1 MRCFST
7 LIALF
12 SSFFKTAAKI
22 QKKQYQ
28 KKRYIE
34 NIPAYFFVFLR
45 PLFITMKH
53 FQKKSKE
60 YRATS
65 LSELT
70 WQRFKKEKE
79 GMISIG
85 FILVVVLIAIL
96 GYLITPDSTPYCNH
110 QQLEIALCK
119 PGSKV
124 LMLQLYPEQE
134 VPKVNVFHKM
144 LFGQPARYN
153 TIPIDKVEQHRDKG
167 FVKVHQIG
175 TSEWTTYQYK
185 DLPDNFLKKKT
196 FILGTD
202 RYGRDVLSQLMM
214 GTRVSLSVG
223 FLSIF
228 IALVIGI
235 TVGAIAGY
243 YRGKIDDILM
253 FIINVVWSIPTLLL
267 VIAISFALG
276 KGFWQIFIAIGLT
289 MWVDIARVVR
299 GQVISI
305 REQDFVESCKSL
317 GFSNLR
323 IIFKHILPNIT
334 GTVIVISASNF
345 SSAILTE
352 AGLSFLGL
360 GVQPPVPSWGMMM
373 KENYAYI
380 VLNKAY
386 LAIVPGIAIMLLVL
400 SFMLTGN
407 ALRNAMDVRN

>member
-1 MRCFST
+1 MMS
-7 LIALF
+7 LF
-12 SSFFKTAAKI
+12 
-22 QKKQYQ
+22 KK
-28 KKRYIE
+28 K
-34 NIPAYFFVFLR
+34 P
-45 PLFITMKH
+45 
-53 FQKKSKE
+53 KE

-70 WQRFKKEKE
+70 WRRFKKEKE
-79 GMISIG
+79 GIISLG
-85 FILVVVLIAIL
+85 FILFVIIVAVL
-96 GYLITPDSTPYCNH
+96 GYLITPDPSPHCNH
-110 QQLEIALCK
+110 QQLEIALRS
-119 PGSKV
+119 PGFSV
-124 LMLQLYPEQE
+124 QLLQEKIGLETSD
-134 VPKVNVFHKM
+134 VGLIRKM
-144 LFGQPARYN
+144 LTGQPERYH
-153 TIPIDKVEQHRDKG
+153 TIPISEFKDQGNFVQVRLFEQNDWVQYDK
-167 FVKVHQIG
+167 
-175 TSEWTTYQYK
+175 K
-185 DLPDNFLKKKT
+185 DLAEQPVVTKKFL
-196 FILGTD
+196 LGTD

-214 GTRVSLSVG
+214 GTRVSLAVG

-235 TVGAIAGY
+235 TIGAIAGY
-243 YRGKIDDILM
+243 YRGKVDDILM

-299 GQVISI
+299 GQVMSL
-305 REQDFVESCKSL
+305 REQDFVESGKAL
-317 GFSNLR
+317 GYSNLR

-360 GVQPPVPSWGMMM
+360 GVQPPMPSWGMMM

-380 VLNKAY
+380 VLDKAY

-400 SFMLTGN
+400 SFMLIGN
-407 ALRNAMDVRN
+407 ALRNALDVRS